1 MAHSVC
7 LEKGLFNEPTLPS
20 LEGGCTSIKDS
31 VISLLSN
38 EPSTQHEDLHEER
51 FVELAIGFLHHL
63 MKGETEVPGYAQVI
77 LALPAK
83 GAGKE

>member
-63 MKGETEVPGYAQVI
+63 MKGETEVSRYTQVI